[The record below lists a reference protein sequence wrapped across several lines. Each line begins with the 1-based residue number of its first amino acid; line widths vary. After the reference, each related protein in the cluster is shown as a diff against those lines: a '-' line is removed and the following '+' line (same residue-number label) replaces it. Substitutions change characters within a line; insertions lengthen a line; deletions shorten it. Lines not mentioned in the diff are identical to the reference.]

1 MNFVRTGMMAHL
13 NITGM
18 LAAEHAAALA
28 REEAA
33 LMLASWVDDF
43 APPVAA
49 TRIGNTRVYQTHY
62 MADVKVRYLRCVPK
76 HTLVRTAY

>member
-1 MNFVRTGMMAHL
+1 MNFVRTGMMAHM
-13 NITGM
+13 NISGA
-18 LAAEHAAALA
+18 LEAE

-33 LMLASWVDDF
+33 LMLAHMLNDT
-43 APPVAA
+43 PPVAA

-76 HTLVRTAY
+76 HTMLRTTY